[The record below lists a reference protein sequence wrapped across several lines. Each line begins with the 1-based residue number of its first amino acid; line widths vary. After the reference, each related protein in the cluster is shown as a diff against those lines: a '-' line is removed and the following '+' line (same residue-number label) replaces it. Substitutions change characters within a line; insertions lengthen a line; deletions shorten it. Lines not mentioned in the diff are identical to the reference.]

1 MAPRSRRPD
10 AAKLGHRIWDHLRDR
25 AENLPGEFTPDAR
38 DDVTGWLWEGA
49 VASVIREA
57 IPGIADSDLR
67 RAREY
72 LSASG
77 MVVNVGGYQR
87 GGGQPRWF
95 IRSSWYQ
102 GPGGHVHVIPAHR
115 SGQPAAPAASQPAAG
130 SEPGE
135 LARQPRQDLVKALQS
150 LIQQVSGLQS
160 DNDRLRV
167 DNDRLRVDN
176 DRLRLDNDRLSTEIE
191 RIRARMREAGGEIA
205 RRAGQLLADTE
216 DQRPPAP
223 GPSSLKLHCVP
234 GPPALHPGAV
244 RRSAA
249 ALRRHPRI
257 RAMTSGLYLRAGTG
271 DGVQPGLFSRNR

>member
-1 MAPRSRRPD
+1 MAPRSRKPD

-67 RAREY
+67 RAPEY

-102 GPGGHVHVIPAHR
+102 GPGGHVHVVPAHR
-115 SGQPAAPAASQPAAG
+115 SGQPAAPAASQPAADNG
-130 SEPGE
+130 PGE
-135 LARQPRQDLVKALQS
+135 LARQPRQDIVKALQS

-167 DNDRLRVDN
+167 DNDRL
-176 DRLRLDNDRLSTEIE
+176 STEIE
-191 RIRARMREAGGEIA
+191 RIRALMLEAGGEIA
-205 RRAGQLLADTE
+205 RRANQLLADTE
-216 DQRPPAP
+216 GQRPPTSE
-223 GPSSLKLHCVP
+223 PSSLKLHSCR
-234 GPPALHPGAV
+234 GLLRCTPA
-244 RRSAA
+244 RSAVPPRPSGGILA
-249 ALRRHPRI
+249 SGDDVKSVPASRHRRCCSAR
-257 RAMTSGLYLRAGTG
+257 T
-271 DGVQPGLFSRNR
+271 VQPEPGG

>member
-10 AAKLGHRIWDHLRDR
+10 VAKLGHRIWDHLRGR
-25 AENLPGEFTPDAR
+25 AENLPGEFTPEAR
-38 DDVTGWLWEGA
+38 DGVTGWLWEGA

-95 IRSSWYQ
+95 IRSSWHQ
-102 GPGGHVHVIPAHR
+102 GPGGHVHVVPTHR
-115 SGQPAAPAASQPAAG
+115 SGQPAAPAASQPAADN
-130 SEPGE
+130 EPEE
-135 LARQPRQDLVKALQS
+135 LARQPRQDIVKVLQS

-167 DNDRLRVDN
+167 DNDRL
-176 DRLRLDNDRLSTEIE
+176 STEIE
-191 RIRARMREAGGEIA
+191 RIRALMREAGGEIA
-205 RRAGQLLADTE
+205 RRANQLLADTQ
-216 DQRPPAP
+216 DQRPPTSE
-223 GPSSLKLHCVP
+223 PSSLKLHFVP
-234 GPPALHPGAV
+234 RPPALHPGAPF
-244 RRSAA
+244 RRGPPAA
-249 ALRRHPRI
+249 SSHP
-257 RAMTSGLYLRAGTG
+257 AMT
-271 DGVQPGLFSRNR
+271 

>member
-25 AENLPGEFTPDAR
+25 AENLPGEFTP

-102 GPGGHVHVIPAHR
+102 GPGGHVHVVPAHR
-115 SGQPAAPAASQPAAG
+115 SGQPAAPAASQPAADN
-130 SEPGE
+130 EPEE
-135 LARQPRQDLVKALQS
+135 LARQPRQDIVKALQS

-167 DNDRLRVDN
+167 DNDRLG
-176 DRLRLDNDRLSTEIE
+176 TEIE
-191 RIRARMREAGGEIA
+191 RIRALMREAGGEIA
-205 RRAGQLLADTE
+205 RRASQLLAD
-216 DQRPPAP
+216 
-223 GPSSLKLHCVP
+223 
-234 GPPALHPGAV
+234 
-244 RRSAA
+244 
-249 ALRRHPRI
+249 I
-257 RAMTSGLYLRAGTG
+257 MTSGRPHPNHRPSSYISCRGLLRCTPARSAVPPRPSGGILPSG
-271 DGVQPGLFSRNR
+271 DDVKSVPASRHRRCDVQLGLFSRNRAGD

>member
-1 MAPRSRRPD
+1 MAPRSHRPD
-10 AAKLGHRIWDHLRDR
+10 AARLGHRIWDHLRDR
-25 AENLPGEFTPDAR
+25 AENMPGEFTPDAR

-57 IPGIADSDLR
+57 IPGIAASDLR

-77 MVVNVGGYQR
+77 MVVNVGGCQR

-95 IRSSWYQ
+95 IRSSWHQ
-102 GPGGHVHVIPAHR
+102 GPGGHVHVVPAHR
-115 SGQPAAPAASQPAAG
+115 PGQPAAPAASQPAADN
-130 SEPGE
+130 EPEE
-135 LARQPRQDLVKALQS
+135 LARQPRQDIVKALQS

-167 DNDRLRVDN
+167 DNDRL
-176 DRLRLDNDRLSTEIE
+176 STEIE
-191 RIRARMREAGGEIA
+191 RIRALMREAGGEIA
-205 RRAGQLLADTE
+205 RRASQLLADTE
-216 DQRPPAP
+216 DQRPPTSE
-223 GPSSLKLHCVP
+223 PSSVKLHFVP
-234 GPPALHPGAV
+234 RPPALHPGAV

-257 RAMTSGLYLRAGTG
+257 RR
-271 DGVQPGLFSRNR
+271 

>member
-1 MAPRSRRPD
+1 MATRTRSPD

-38 DDVTGWLWEGA
+38 DDVTGWWWEGA

-57 IPGIADSDLR
+57 IPGIADRDLR

-72 LSASG
+72 LTASG

-95 IRSSWYQ
+95 IRSSWHQ
-102 GPGGHVHVIPAHR
+102 GPGGHVHVIPTHR
-115 SGQPAAPAASQPAAG
+115 PGQPAAPAASQPAAG

-135 LARQPRQDLVKALQS
+135 LARQPRQDIIKALQS

-160 DNDRLRV
+160 DNDRLRG
-167 DNDRLRVDN
+167 DNDRLRV
-176 DRLRLDNDRLSTEIE
+176 DNDRLSTEIE

-216 DQRPPAP
+216 DQRPPASE
-223 GPSSLKLHCVP
+223 PSSLKLHFVP

-244 RRSAA
+244 RCSAA
-249 ALRRHPRI
+249 ALRRHPR
-257 RAMTSGLYLRAGTG
+257 LR
-271 DGVQPGLFSRNR
+271 R